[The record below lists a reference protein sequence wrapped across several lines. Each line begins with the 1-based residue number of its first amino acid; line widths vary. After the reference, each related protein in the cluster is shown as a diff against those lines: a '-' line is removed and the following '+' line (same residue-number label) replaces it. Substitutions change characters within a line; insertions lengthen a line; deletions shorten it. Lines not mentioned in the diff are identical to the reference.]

1 MLRVTYGPWQLKGRT
16 HRETSS
22 NSRCTKVGWK
32 LEDSRRAGAVTQVPS
47 ESSHRTRSIA
57 AMTAGSSGLNPSSRR
72 AWASLASTPSLDV
85 DYADSG
91 SCRLHISLSVAK
103 VQRAAD

>member
-1 MLRVTYGPWQLKGRT
+1 MATHKGKLTARRLVIT
-16 HRETSS
+16 FVPT
-22 NSRCTKVGWK
+22 TGGK

-57 AMTAGSSGLNPSSRR
+57 AMTAGSSPAARR
-72 AWASLASTPSLDV
+72 AWASSASTPSLDV